1 MSVVEPGPAS
11 SGLIQRVQDI
21 LLRPKPT
28 WDVIDVEPAD
38 EKSLFTKYAMI
49 LAAIPALAG
58 FIGGVVFG
66 HGAFGVT
73 FRTPIVAGLVSAIVT
88 YVLSLAAVFILGLI
102 IDALAPSFDGQKSRI
117 QAMKVAVYSMTAS
130 WVGGIFGIFP
140 PLAILGVLF
149 GLYGLYLLY
158 LGIPKLMKAPQ
169 EKALGYTIVTII
181 VAIVLNIVIGAVV
194 AGVAGMGALGAASIA
209 SNGPAGSVQV
219 GDTKV
224 DLGQLAAASKQM
236 EQAAKQLEGSAT
248 GEGVQ
253 PVDVEVL
260 KAQLPGAVAGFTRTE
275 VSSGSGGVGG
285 ISGSSAEGKYQKGDA
300 RITLTVVDMGAAGAL
315 AGMANAFNVSSSS
328 ESDGRYEKVGKVNG
342 RMTMEEFDRTSGH
355 GEYGVLVGERFMVQ
369 AEGESGATINDLK
382 AAVASVN
389 FSRLEGLARAG

>member
-38 EKSLFTKYAMI
+38 EKSLFTGYAMI

-73 FRTPIVAGLVSAIVT
+73 FRTPIVTGLISAVVT
-88 YVLSLAAVFILGLI
+88 YALTLLAVFLLGLI

-117 QAMKVAVYSMTAS
+117 QALKVAVYSMTAS
-130 WVGGIFGIFP
+130 WVGGIFAIFP

-181 VAIVLNIVIGAVV
+181 VAIVLNIVIAAVV

-209 SNGPAGSVQV
+209 SQGASVEM
-219 GDTKV
+219 GDANV
-224 DLGQLAAASKQM
+224 NVMAAAKKV
-236 EQAAKQLEGSAT
+236 EQAAKQLEAGAT
-248 GEGVQ
+248 GEGVD

-260 KAQLPGAVAGFTRTE
+260 KAHLPNAVAGFSRTE
-275 VSSGSGGVGG
+275 VSTGSAGVGS
-285 ISGSSAEGKYQKGDA
+285 ISGASAEGKYQKGDA
-300 RITLTVVDMGAAGAL
+300 RITLTVVDMGAAGGVL
-315 AGMANAFNVSSSS
+315 GIAGAFNVNSSS
-328 ESDGRYEKVGKVNG
+328 ESEGRYEKVHRVGG
-342 RMTMEEFDRTSGH
+342 RMTMEEFDRNSGH
-355 GEYGVLVGERFMVQ
+355 GEYGVMVADRFMVQ

-382 AAVASVN
+382 AAVTSVN
-389 FSRLEGLARAG
+389 FARLEGLARG